1 MFSAWSL
8 LRAFG
13 RSRTWVIDAI
23 SSYLRRTAP
32 RYHWLLP
39 PLAQRLGQL
48 GKRLVEIGDEA
59 IVGDLEDRRLLVLVD
74 RHDHL
79 GILHAGEMLD
89 RTRNAD
95 RDVKL
100 RRHHLAG
107 LPDLPVVRRV
117 AGIDRGA
124 RGTDRRAELVG
135 DRLDVLGEVLSG
147 LHRAPARDD
156 DLGRGE
162 FRAFRLRQFLAD
174 ETGNAR
180 IGRGAR
186 VL

>member
-1 MFSAWSL
+1 MFSAWP
-8 LRAFG
+8 RAAAFG
-13 RSRTWVIDAI
+13 RSRTWVIDAM

-48 GKRLVEIGDEA
+48 GKRLVEIGDQA

-89 RTRNAD
+89 RARDAD
-95 RDVKL
+95 RDVEL

-117 AGIDRGA
+117 AGVDCGA
-124 RGTDRRAELVG
+124 RGADRGTELVG
-135 DRLDVLGEVLSG
+135 DRLDIFGEIVAA
-147 LHRAPARDD
+147 LHGATARDD
-156 DLGRGE
+156 DLGGGE
-162 FRAFRLRQFLAD
+162 LGPFRLR
-174 ETGNAR
+174 
-180 IGRGAR
+180 
-186 VL
+186 

>member
-1 MFSAWSL
+1 ATAW
-8 LRAFG
+8 G
-13 RSRTWVIDAI
+13 RSLTCVIDAM

-48 GKRLVEIGDEA
+48 GKRLIEIGDQA

-95 RDVKL
+95 RDVEV

-107 LPDLPVVRRV
+107 FPALPVVRRV

-124 RGTDRRAELVG
+124 RGADRRPELVG
-135 DRLDVLGEVLSG
+135 NRLDVLGEVLAR
-147 LHRAPARDD
+147 LHRAAAR
-156 DLGRGE
+156 
-162 FRAFRLRQFLAD
+162 
-174 ETGNAR
+174 
-180 IGRGAR
+180 
-186 VL
+186 